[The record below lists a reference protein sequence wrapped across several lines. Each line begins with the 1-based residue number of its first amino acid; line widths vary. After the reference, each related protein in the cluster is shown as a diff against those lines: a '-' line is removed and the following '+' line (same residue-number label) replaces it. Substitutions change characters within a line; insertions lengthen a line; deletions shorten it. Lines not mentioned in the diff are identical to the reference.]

1 MSDMLKLWFCLDFLE
16 KNDENLVPKL
26 RKVYDLQK

>member
-1 MSDMLKLWFCLDFLE
+1 MTDMIKLWFCLDYLS

-26 RKVYDLQK
+26 RKMYGIQK